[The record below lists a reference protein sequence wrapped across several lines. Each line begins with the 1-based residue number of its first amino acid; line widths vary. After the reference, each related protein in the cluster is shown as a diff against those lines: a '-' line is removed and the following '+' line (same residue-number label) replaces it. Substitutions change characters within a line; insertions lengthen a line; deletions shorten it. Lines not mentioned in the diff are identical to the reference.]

1 MNSFAQFLKEDD
13 ERFYETFPEARAAKE
28 AARTVHLHQP
38 SAHYGQH
45 WTSQQLGEDYGPFGG
60 GYVFYYADNEAPSAN
75 PPGNCFLEHST
86 PQPEAHPCAIDPAHS
101 PQASYSHPFPH
112 QVYEHRQPDITNQH
126 DAESLYS
133 IGDSVPS
140 ADVNNQSQDYAPV
153 PVVPYPDNSMQRHDV
168 VSSPVESAPTFA
180 SPQAQEQP
188 QQNVHY
194 NQTLQPA
201 VPAVETPAVDYL
213 PSPESPQS
221 IYSPVDTA
229 NSHQHFS
236 ADPALGVEPVL
247 VPSSQPITTSSP
259 NPPPAFFPAEGP
271 RVIADLPSPT
281 TSTFTKTLSVR
292 KRRRT
297 ESDEHPP
304 PPPEAGRSYV
314 YKIPL
319 TKPNHNPPKVQKRR
333 PTTPQSNEKKN
344 LALACFFCRGR
355 KIACGPHDPTSSDR
369 TCGQC
374 HRRSLKCEYPTES
387 RRGMRK
393 KKGSVVEF
401 PPGSEDQQQDLGTLG
416 PEQPQVTS

>member
-221 IYSPVDTA
+221 IYSP
-229 NSHQHFS
+229 
-236 ADPALGVEPVL
+236 
-247 VPSSQPITTSSP
+247 PITTSSP

-304 PPPEAGRSYV
+304 PPPEAGPKAASDHTPKQREEEFGVGMLLLPRS
-314 YKIPL
+314 K
-319 TKPNHNPPKVQKRR
+319 
-333 PTTPQSNEKKN
+333 
-344 LALACFFCRGR
+344 
-355 KIACGPHDPTSSDR
+355 DR
-369 TCGQC
+369 L
-374 HRRSLKCEYPTES
+374 SLKCEYPTES